1 MHLLIEK
8 KEKEKEM
15 LDLHLGSAQV
25 FFLGPAEQ
33 KSERKDK
40 KNKCW
45 ASIWAQP
52 TVFYGPSR
60 TKIRKQK

>member
-15 LDLHLGSAQV
+15 VDLHLGKAQV

-33 KSERKDK
+33 K
-40 KNKCW
+40 
-45 ASIWAQP
+45 
-52 TVFYGPSR
+52 
-60 TKIRKQK
+60 